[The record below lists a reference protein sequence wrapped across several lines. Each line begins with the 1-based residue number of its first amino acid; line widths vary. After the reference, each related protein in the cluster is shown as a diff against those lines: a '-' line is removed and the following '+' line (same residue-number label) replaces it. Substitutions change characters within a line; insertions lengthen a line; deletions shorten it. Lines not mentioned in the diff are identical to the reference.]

1 MRYRRPIVVVAII
14 MAVSVLLLFSLLTIF
29 STSPQPTDAKKGP
42 LVTNKVQTQMT
53 YSRVFNNINHFQV
66 YFDIAIGD
74 EDIGRIE
81 IGLFGKTV
89 PKTVKNFVALCT
101 HEKGFGYRGSLFHRV
116 IKQFMIQGKSTPC
129 PNSSKNNFILS
140 DSISHNRW

>member
-1 MRYRRPIVVVAII
+1 
-14 MAVSVLLLFSLLTIF
+14 
-29 STSPQPTDAKKGP
+29 
-42 LVTNKVQTQMT
+42 
-53 YSRVFNNINHFQV
+53 V

-89 PKTVKNFVALCT
+89 PKTVKNFIALCT

-116 IKQFMIQGKSTPC
+116 IKQFMIQGGSAHT
-129 PNSSKNNFILS
+129 
-140 DSISHNRW
+140 HQ